1 MSARNKYVVC
11 RDADCDGDLL
21 AQRLASIIRILHN
34 SQKIQ
39 AKDWDYDN
47 YMHGM
52 YNGLEFAL
60 SVVED
65 RDPIYKDVKVEQAVK
80 H

>member
-1 MSARNKYVVC
+1 MSRERYVVC
-11 RDADCDGDLL
+11 RNDNCDGDLL
-21 AQRLASIIRILHN
+21 AERLGSIIRILHN

-39 AKDWDYDN
+39 AKDWDHDN

-65 RDPIYKDVKVEQAVK
+65 RDPIYKDVKIETSVK